1 MALRVAAH
9 RGGAAVWPEN
19 SLLAFRRAIEL
30 GVPLLEL
37 DVHQARDGGIV
48 VIHDRTLDRTTTGS
62 GPISDRT
69 TDELRALR
77 LKDTTARVTAERLPA
92 LDDVLAVAE
101 PSAASLLLEVKGP
114 GRSVSWQRVGGRVR
128 GIGGPRYDG
137 LEARLLDRL
146 ARTGMAGRTT
156 VMAFNPEI
164 LREVRRLAPSIRTTA
179 LFDAGHFRGP
189 GASAP
194 EMLDVACELGVTDIG
209 LEHVLADDA
218 VVRAVRARGLAIGVW
233 TVNDVAE
240 MRRCAGMGVDIIT
253 TDRPDIALKILAD
266 GAPRATS

>member
-9 RGGAAVWPEN
+9 RGGAAGWPEN
-19 SLLAFRRAIEL
+19 SVFAFRRAIEL

-69 TDELRALR
+69 TDELKALR
-77 LKDTTARVTAERLPA
+77 LKDPTASVTAERLPT
-92 LDDVLAVAE
+92 LDDVLALVE

-114 GRSVSWQRVGGRVR
+114 GPSVSWERVGGRVR
-128 GIGGPRYDG
+128 GVGGPRYDG

-146 ARTGMAGRTT
+146 TATGMAKRTT
-156 VMAFNPEI
+156 VMAFNPDV

-179 LFDAGHFRGP
+179 LFDVGHFKGP

-209 LEHVLADDA
+209 LEHLLADGA
-218 VVRAVRARGLAIGVW
+218 VVSAARERGLAIGVW

-240 MRRCAGMGVDIIT
+240 MRRCAGLGVDIIT
-253 TDRPDIALKILAD
+253 TDRPDLALQVVGD
-266 GAPRATS
+266 GAPRAMS